1 MLSFG
6 KMCLQMFDI
15 VSVPM
20 MHFFLGWL
28 RHFTMENNCEG
39 EFAVIHL
46 FENAIV
52 IFIALY
58 ANYLFFKVVLFW
70 VPLEISQTVVLRDGK
85 TQQVTA
91 LGRGFW
97 EE

>member
-70 VPLEISQTVVLRDGK
+70 VLKETENSPTSPSLTVSL
-85 TQQVTA
+85 
-91 LGRGFW
+91 LC
-97 EE
+97 